1 MAESFGSS
9 YRAQAELWVKAD
21 PDEATAT
28 ELSSLL
34 ATGDEAGLRACFEPT
49 LEFGTAGLR
58 GVVGPGPAKM
68 NVAVIRRVTKA
79 LTEVVKARP
88 GGDLPAPLVLGFDG
102 RLDSRRFAEQAV
114 GVIAASERRV
124 AFFDVPVPT
133 PVVAFAGLRL
143 EALASIVV
151 TASHNPPEYN
161 GYKVYGAEG
170 IQIVPPFDQ
179 EVTSRLV
186 DVGPAKEIATADGAF
201 TGASPYAKQ
210 IGENAIEAYIEA
222 VQLGRVPA
230 ATAAPLRIA
239 YSPLHGV
246 GSPIFER
253 TLRRAGYTDI
263 HVEPS
268 QREIDGHFTTVRFP
282 NPEEPAT
289 LERVRMLAERVQADV
304 VIVNDPDADRMGA
317 ALPDTSGKF
326 RILSGNEIGVILTDY
341 LLSHATIPDRALV
354 VSTLVSTPMTAL
366 VAKDYGA
373 HFEQTLTG
381 FKWLWTAVRSLE
393 DERGLRFS
401 LCWEEALGYSTHRA
415 VRDKDG
421 IAAGLCFADW
431 VSECKTRG
439 LLPLERLGQ
448 LYVRHGAWGS
458 APINL
463 VRPGTSGL
471 TEIQSMLSKLATNP
485 PRELLG
491 RQVIRFTDYT
501 QGVEERPVYRGA
513 ASMYI
518 LEFEGDAR
526 IVVRPSG
533 TEPKLKLY
541 ADLRE
546 VVQASEDPFIAYE
559 RARFKATEL
568 AEALVK
574 TLS

>member
-1 MAESFGSS
+1 MAQPSDSSLRSF
-9 YRAQAELWVKAD
+9 AEQWIKAD
-21 PDEATAT
+21 PDPLTASV
-28 ELSSLL
+28 LSRLV
-34 ATGDEAGLRACFEPT
+34 AGDDESALRACFEPVM
-49 LEFGTAGLR
+49 EFGTAGLR
-58 GVVGPGPAKM
+58 GIVGPGPAKM

-79 LTEVVKARP
+79 LTKVVAERA
-88 GGDLPAPLVLGFDG
+88 GGDTPAPLVLGFDG
-102 RLDSRRFAEQAV
+102 RLDSRRFAEQVV
-114 GVIAASERRV
+114 GVIAATERRV
-124 AFFDVPVPT
+124 AYFDEPVPT

-170 IQIVPPFDQ
+170 IQIIPPFDQ
-179 EVTSRLV
+179 EVTLGLNE
-186 DVGPAKEIATADGAF
+186 VGPAKEIAVAEGAF
-201 TGASPYAKQ
+201 SGGSPFAKRL
-210 IGENAIEAYIEA
+210 GDEAIKAYVEA
-222 VQLGRVPA
+222 VHLGRVPA
-230 ATAAPLRIA
+230 ATAANIRVA

-246 GSPIFER
+246 GAPVFER
-253 TLRRAGYTDI
+253 VLRSAGYTDLQI
-263 HVEPS
+263 EPS

-289 LERVRMLAERVQADV
+289 LARVKALAEKTKADV

-317 ALPDTSGKF
+317 ALPDKNGQF

-366 VAKDYGA
+366 VARHYGA

-381 FKWLWTAVRSLE
+381 FKWLWTAVRTLE
-393 DERGLRFS
+393 EERGFRFA

-431 VSECKTRG
+431 VSECKNRSI
-439 LLPLERLGQ
+439 LPLDRLGE
-448 LYVRHGAWGS
+448 LYLRHGAWAS
-458 APINL
+458 SPFNL
-463 VRPGTSGL
+463 VRPGAEGL
-471 TEIQSMLSKLATNP
+471 IEIQGMLQRLAEGP
-485 PRELLG
+485 PHELLG
-491 RQVIRFTDYT
+491 RKVTSFTDYSRSA
-501 QGVEERPVYRGA
+501 EDRPLYRGV

-518 LEFEGDAR
+518 LELEGDAR

-541 ADLRE
+541 TDVRE
-546 VVQASEDPFIAYE
+546 GVLDGEDPFLAYE
-559 RARFKATEL
+559 RARVTASAL
-568 AEALVK
+568 ASALV
-574 TLS
+574 TVLT